1 MNKLYQQLNQG
12 QRNSLPNNIRQLI
25 SRFKMINNPQSVAQ
39 QMLNQNPQLQNIIKM
54 ASGNPEQAFKSM
66 CKQYNVNPEEIMN
79 MLK

>member
-25 SRFKMINNPQSVAQ
+25 SRFKMMNNPQSAVQ
-39 QMLNQNPQLQNIIKM
+39 QMLNQNPQLQNIIKI
-54 ASGNPEQAFKSM
+54 ANGNPEQAFKNM